1 MSFSSSFHDYD
12 DIFHQD
18 GDSNYFYDPFNLRGY
33 SMLNEI
39 GEFRNDIFNT
49 SLIDDYN
56 NNVNNANNENNDN
69 QIDNNING
77 YQPDVN
83 NRIIQ
88 RIFTTPTNGETASS
102 TKVKATNSTKICGEP
117 KTANK
122 SKLGR
127 KRKDEINNEDIDN
140 GKVHTKDDPDNI
152 EVKYK
157 RLFLNNLINYSN
169 ELLKESP
176 NPKLNSL
183 RLLKLN
189 SDYAKSLKKDVV
201 VKMLDSPASEA
212 LSQKIAE
219 KYKRYDKNH
228 NRDIINLIY
237 KENEESLIN
246 VLSKYTKELMEAFRG
261 NTDDDSLLKNYR
273 LEDSIRKLSKKE
285 SKDYIEK
292 LRDEA
297 KNFENN
303 IRQKTGR
310 DRTSKKDKKININS
324 I

>member
-1 MSFSSSFHDYD
+1 MSFLSPYHEND

-18 GDSNYFYDPFNLRGY
+18 EDSNDFFDPFNLRDF
-33 SMLNEI
+33 SMFHEF

-56 NNVNNANNENNDN
+56 NNINNANNENNENNDN

-77 YQPDVN
+77 YQPVVN

-117 KTANK
+117 KTVKK

-140 GKVHTKDDPDNI
+140 GKVHTKEDPDNMQ
-152 EVKYK
+152 VKCK

-169 ELLKESP
+169 ELLKESS

-183 RLLKLN
+183 RLLKLD
-189 SDYAKSLKKDVV
+189 SDYSKSLKRDVV
-201 VKMLDSPASEA
+201 VKMLDSPACEA
-212 LSQKIAE
+212 LSQKIAS
-219 KYKRYDKNH
+219 KYRRFDKNH

-237 KENEESLIN
+237 KENEERLIN
-246 VLSKYTKELMEAFRG
+246 VLSKYTKELMEAFLG

-273 LEDSIRKLSKKE
+273 LEDSIKKLSKKE

-303 IRQKTGR
+303 IREKRGR
-310 DRTSKKDKKININS
+310 SRT
-324 I
+324 

>member
-1 MSFSSSFHDYD
+1 M
-12 DIFHQD
+12 
-18 GDSNYFYDPFNLRGY
+18 
-33 SMLNEI
+33 
-39 GEFRNDIFNT
+39 
-49 SLIDDYN
+49 
-56 NNVNNANNENNDN
+56 
-69 QIDNNING
+69 
-77 YQPDVN
+77 
-83 NRIIQ
+83 
-88 RIFTTPTNGETASS
+88 
-102 TKVKATNSTKICGEP
+102 
-117 KTANK
+117 
-122 SKLGR
+122 
-127 KRKDEINNEDIDN
+127 
-140 GKVHTKDDPDNI
+140 
-152 EVKYK
+152 
-157 RLFLNNLINYSN
+157 
-169 ELLKESP
+169 
-176 NPKLNSL
+176 NSL

-189 SDYAKSLKKDVV
+189 SNYSKSLKKDVV

-273 LEDSIRKLSKKE
+273 LEDSISELSKKE

>member
-1 MSFSSSFHDYD
+1 MSFSSPFYDYD

-18 GDSNYFYDPFNLRGY
+18 GDSNVFNDPFNLRDY
-33 SMLNEI
+33 SILNTL

-49 SLIDDYN
+49 SFIDDYN
-56 NNVNNANNENNDN
+56 NNANNENNDN

-88 RIFTTPTNGETASS
+88 RIFTTPTNGETVSS

-176 NPKLNSL
+176 NSKLNSL

-189 SDYAKSLKKDVV
+189 SNYSKSLKKDVV

-273 LEDSIRKLSKKE
+273 LEDSIRELS
-285 SKDYIEK
+285 
-292 LRDEA
+292 
-297 KNFENN
+297 
-303 IRQKTGR
+303 
-310 DRTSKKDKKININS
+310 
-324 I
+324 